1 MFSEKFQIL
10 RSAKFILLILFFSAF
25 QQMNAQK
32 AETEDPTKVK
42 SKGFQKTANPYIHYV
57 YINGFKNYTV
67 EKLEGKE
74 TGFHEL
80 RFHHVVSA
88 MYTRQLMFDNFGKWQ
103 NEIEILGTE
112 PMLVWRDIKLLKNS
126 KETFTVF
133 AGGISE
139 WKEKYASISV
149 FDSKRNDCLA
159 ENHPLRKQLIQF
171 FSEKIWNLADAKA
184 FEKALHERN
193 SKDLKNK

>member
-1 MFSEKFQIL
+1 MFSDKSPIH
-10 RSAKFILLILFFSAF
+10 RSATFIILMLFSAIC
-25 QQMNAQK
+25 QQINAQQNT
-32 AETEDPTKVK
+32 TEDPLKVK

-57 YINGFKNYTV
+57 YIKGFKNYTID
-67 EKLEGKE
+67 KLEGKE
-74 TGFHEL
+74 AGFHEL
-80 RFHHVVSA
+80 RFHHVASV
-88 MYTRQLMFDNFGKWQ
+88 MYTRQLMFDSFGKWQ
-103 NEIEILGTE
+103 NEIEISGSE
-112 PMLVWRDIKLLKNS
+112 PMLVWRDVTLLKNS

-139 WKEKYASISV
+139 WKEKYASVSV

-184 FEKALHERN
+184 FEKAYHERN

>member
-1 MFSEKFQIL
+1 MFFKKYHIH
-10 RSAKFILLILFFSAF
+10 RSAKFIVLILFSAVF
-25 QQMNAQK
+25 QQINAQQK
-32 AETEDPTKVK
+32 PTEDPAKIK
-42 SKGFQKTANPYIHYV
+42 SKGYQKTANPNIHYV
-57 YINGFKNYTV
+57 YTNGFKDYSI

-80 RFHHVVSA
+80 RFHHVASA

-184 FEKALHERN
+184 FEKAFHERN